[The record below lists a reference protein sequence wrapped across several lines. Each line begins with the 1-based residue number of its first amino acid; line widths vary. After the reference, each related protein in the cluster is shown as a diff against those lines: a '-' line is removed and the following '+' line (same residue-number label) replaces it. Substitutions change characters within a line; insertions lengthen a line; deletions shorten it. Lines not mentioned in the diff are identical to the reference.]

1 MVYRVLKFH
10 KEEIHYQ
17 HSIKKMKNKKK
28 EKKLDMDKLVISS
41 TELKAHISNSD
52 NFFVKQPSVCL
63 PL

>member
-1 MVYRVLKFH
+1 MVYRLLKFH

-41 TELKAHISNSD
+41 TEPKAHISNSD